1 VQERRNEIGTAQ
13 YERDSMKR
21 ERRRDERGSGAMRDV
36 AMQQE
41 RRQFNNQPA
50 RERCWSNE
58 RQGNAITS
66 QHKRGA
72 VRHERR
78 WCDKRGVG
86 GTARGGTARG
96 GTMTARGGTTTARG
110 GMVRGSMTTAQGGT
124 AWGGATKGGM
134 TENHLNSELS
144 LT

>member
-1 VQERRNEIGTAQ
+1 V
-13 YERDSMKR
+13 KR
-21 ERRRDERGSGAMRDV
+21 ERQRDERGSGATREV
-36 AMQQE
+36 AMRQE

-50 RERCWSNE
+50 RERRWSNE
-58 RQGNAITS
+58 RRGNATTS

-78 WCDKRGVG
+78 WRDKRGAG

-96 GTMTARGGTTTARG
+96 GTTTARGGTTTARG
-110 GMVRGSMTTAQGGT
+110 GMVRGGTTTAQGGT

-134 TENHLNSELS
+134 TENYLN
-144 LT
+144 